1 MFILFYN
8 IYWFADC
15 ENVLLYSHNMMDT
28 NEKKF
33 SFVKK
38 IIFGKKHDESRILN
52 VKMQN
57 LRVRFIICLKQ
68 LLQLTQVK
76 VILRL
81 RYWAMIKILC
91 SSFATPRSECSFA
104 GWRSVPGSSDL
115 EYSKGSRR
123 KPDGIPGHL
132 GPDSGGLPD
141 AGPFTTDTKFHFRR
155 RSRYID

>member
-1 MFILFYN
+1 MFILYYN

-52 VKMQN
+52 VKSTFYHM
-57 LRVRFIICLKQ
+57 LKTTIAINTGQ
-68 LLQLTQVK
+68 SHTVFTVLSNDK
-76 VILRL
+76 N
-81 RYWAMIKILC
+81 LC

-104 GWRSVPGSSDL
+104 GWRSVPSSSDL
-115 EYSKGSRR
+115 EYSKGSER

-132 GPDSGGLPD
+132 GPEGGGLPD

-155 RSRYID
+155 HSRYVD

>member
-1 MFILFYN
+1 MFILYYN

-57 LRVRFIICLKQ
+57 L
-68 LLQLTQVK
+68 
-76 VILRL
+76 
-81 RYWAMIKILC
+81 
-91 SSFATPRSECSFA
+91 
-104 GWRSVPGSSDL
+104 
-115 EYSKGSRR
+115 EYVLSY
-123 KPDGIPGHL
+123 
-132 GPDSGGLPD
+132 
-141 AGPFTTDTKFHFRR
+141 A
-155 RSRYID
+155 